1 MPQNLR
7 WFRAAASFR
16 AYALISLLAL
26 ILLPTREGFAAHRPG
41 REWLSETVL
50 CVRCTSRKDLGD
62 RLVQVCLGLEG
73 QSRGRKLS
81 NRGGW
86 QSKDL
91 MQLKS
96 EEFLELI
103 QLIEDP
109 AKDYAAAQ
117 GWTYPSED
125 PDVRTLVLA
134 DEIWANINRPGDWN
148 ARHTHGSPGNSLFAS
163 GVFYPTVPD
172 RTARLLL
179 YPQSGPIAISPEPNL
194 LVLFPPDLPHEVES
208 VADGADERV
217 SIAFNLV
224 LRWLPAA
231 LQGAHA
237 GEAKVP
243 EKPTTDQV
251 LGLSA
256 AHVAA
261 EQGHVAVLEALGSA
275 MDLAASSKVGVPLE
289 LAAARGHADAV
300 GFLLRHANYHPETL
314 SAALSKA
321 AERGFQPV
329 VEKLC
334 PSFCR
339 PALAGAAAQGHAEVV
354 RYMLGVGQ
362 LAQSPDARTAMQ
374 EAATR
379 GHAEVVEL
387 LLSKGV
393 DCVADSSGQT
403 PLHNAASGGH
413 LDAVRLLLEFCDPCA
428 RDKQDASPLHWAA
441 MQGHRAV
448 AKELVAARADVSAMS
463 LGSLP
468 GQPLHWAARGK
479 HAGVVQAL
487 VQMRADVGSTEV
499 RSSIEPPLPGEVL
512 IRFGDVLA
520 CTHKAEVL
528 TKRKVPAT
536 AAGEDGTSPLHIA
549 ARVGDRKSADILCDS
564 GAGLDAADFTG
575 GSALHWAAA
584 NGHDEL
590 VADLLRRGAQPSAD
604 VSGASPLHD
613 AAWGGHTGAV
623 KALLHGGLAVDAV
636 DAKGRTAL
644 HAAALLSQDK
654 VAKLLLQHGATQLPD
669 DQDRRPADLAHQALE
684 LAKII
689 AKTMNKEYGQALL
702 QQATQV
708 LDLLEEKC
716 VAR

>member
-50 CVRCTSRKDLGD
+50 CVRCTSRKDLGE

-716 VAR
+716 

>member
-1 MPQNLR
+1 MARLMPQNLR
-7 WFRAAASFR
+7 WFRAASFR

-50 CVRCTSRKDLGD
+50 CVRCTSRKDLGE

-172 RTARLLL
+172 RMDGLLRMIMPIESTAQGFEPNGGELKKQGAKATEASCYKQSTSYPGKRVSSRRRTARLLL

-339 PALAGAAAQGHAEVV
+339 PALAGAAAQGHAEVL

-362 LAQSPDARTAMQ
+362 LARSPDARTAMQ

-487 VQMRADVGSTEV
+487 VQMRADVGTTEV

-590 VADLLRRGAQPSAD
+590 VADLLRRG
-604 VSGASPLHD
+604 
-613 AAWGGHTGAV
+613 
-623 KALLHGGLAVDAV
+623 
-636 DAKGRTAL
+636 
-644 HAAALLSQDK
+644 
-654 VAKLLLQHGATQLPD
+654 
-669 DQDRRPADLAHQALE
+669 
-684 LAKII
+684 
-689 AKTMNKEYGQALL
+689 
-702 QQATQV
+702 
-708 LDLLEEKC
+708 
-716 VAR
+716 

>member
-50 CVRCTSRKDLGD
+50 CVRCTSRKDLGE